1 MERLHLT
8 LRDTFV
14 VLLTL
19 TTGAVDA
26 GSFLGL
32 GKVFSSVI
40 TGNLVLLG
48 IAAGTDG
55 SALAVRAGVAL
66 VGYSAGVVVG
76 APIAARRGDKDN
88 GSTWPRSVTIAL
100 AVELVI
106 LAAFTI
112 GWELAGGRPEGYTQL
127 PLVALLAAAMGMQG
141 AAVRQ
146 LGQMSSTYMTSTLTG
161 VLAGLGTRTKVDGLP
176 RSVGV
181 LVAIVIGAV
190 AGGALVKLAPLW
202 LPVLVLV
209 PLGVVVVLSRDEVVH
224 SLHRQLT
231 SRTR

>member
-66 VGYSAGVVVG
+66 AGYSAGVVLG
-76 APIAARRGDKDN
+76 APIAARRDDN
-88 GSTWPRSVTIAL
+88 GHTWPRRVTITL
-100 AVELVI
+100 AVELAI
-106 LAAFTI
+106 LVAFSI
-112 GWELAGGRPEGYTQL
+112 GWELAGGHPEGNTQL

-146 LGQMSSTYMTSTLTG
+146 LGQMSSTYMTSTLTAA
-161 VLAGLGTRTKVDGLP
+161 LAALTTRSKVEGLP
-176 RSVGV
+176 RSFGV
-181 LVAIVIGAV
+181 LTAIVIGAV
-190 AGGALVKLAPLW
+190 AGGAVVKLAPVW
-202 LPVLVLV
+202 LPALVLV
-209 PLGVVVVLSRDEVVH
+209 PLGLVVALSRDEVAGF
-224 SLHRQLT
+224 LHGQLT
-231 SRTR
+231 GRAR

>member
-1 MERLHLT
+1 MERWHVT
-8 LRDTFV
+8 MRDTFV

-26 GSFLGL
+26 ASFLGL

-66 VGYSAGVVVG
+66 AGYSAGVALG
-76 APIAARRGDKDN
+76 APIAARRDGSA
-88 GSTWPRSVTIAL
+88 STWPRSVTVTL
-100 AVELVI
+100 AVEMALLVV
-106 LAAFTI
+106 FTLW
-112 GWELAGGRPEGYTQL
+112 WELDGGHPAGNAQL

-161 VLAGLGTRTKVDGLP
+161 LIAALATRRTVEGLP

-181 LVAIVIGAV
+181 LIAIVVGAV
-190 AGGALVKLAPLW
+190 AGGAVVKLAPVW
-202 LPVLVLV
+202 LPLLVLV
-209 PLGVVVVLSRDEVVH
+209 PLGAVVALSWEEVTH
-224 SLHRQLT
+224 FLHRKLT
-231 SRTR
+231 SPR